1 MSDCIAATWSGDVD
15 GEREADGPAEG
26 KTTTVE
32 ADGPAEGKTTTVGVT
47 VTVFDWTVVGVGLG
61 AEELLLQASPTSA
74 IAGTAQSTNTGNRR
88 GITHIPQ
95 RQVQPAF
102 WN

>member
-1 MSDCIAATWSGDVD
+1 MSDCIAATWSGDMD
-15 GEREADGPAEG
+15 GEC
-26 KTTTVE
+26 E

-88 GITHIPQ
+88 GIRHIPQ